1 MRAAVLTR
9 YGDVDA
15 LELREVDEPR
25 PKPGE
30 VKLRITASSLNAIDL
45 KLMSGALK
53 DWFPLKLP
61 AILGFDASG
70 VVTELG
76 GGVSSLAIG
85 DQVFGQVRHGEAE
98 VATAPAAAL
107 ARVPERLPLV
117 DAAAIPVVGLTG
129 AQLIEEAV
137 RPKPGARVLV
147 TGAVGS
153 VGRVAVHV
161 ARTLGVRVIAG
172 VRARQL
178 QEARALE
185 VEDVVALD
193 DAAAVERL
201 PVLDGIADT
210 VGGETVVR
218 LFPKL
223 APGGVLGSVLGE
235 PPGAKERGIT
245 VVAISAHPDAP
256 RLVALA
262 EEVVRGSLVLP
273 IAGRFPLSQI
283 REAFRRAQQG
293 GGKVL
298 VTAGLPA

>member
-1 MRAAVLTR
+1 MRAALLTR
-9 YGDVDA
+9 YGDVDG
-15 LELREVDEPR
+15 LELRDVEEPR

-30 VKLRITASSLNAIDL
+30 VKLRITASSLNALDV
-45 KLMSGALK
+45 KLLSGALK

-70 VVTELG
+70 EVVELG
-76 GGVSSLAIG
+76 EGVSGLAVG
-85 DQVFGQVRHGEAE
+85 DRVFGQVRHVQAE
-98 VATAPAAAL
+98 LATAPAAAF
-107 ARVPERLPLV
+107 ARVPQGLSPV
-117 DAAAIPVVGLTG
+117 DAAAIPVVALTG

-137 RPKPGARVLV
+137 RPRPGACILV

-161 ARTLGVRVIAG
+161 ARRLGARVIAG

-178 QEARALE
+178 PEASGLG
-185 VEDVVALD
+185 VDDVVALD
-193 DAAAVERL
+193 DASAVERL
-201 PVLDGIADT
+201 PTLDGIADT

-223 APGGVLGSVLGE
+223 ARGGVLGSVLGQ
-235 PPGAKERGIT
+235 PPGAKEFGIN
-245 VVAISAHPDAP
+245 VVAISAHPDEP

-262 EEVVRGSLVLP
+262 EEMARGSLVLP
-273 IAGRFPLSQI
+273 IVGRFPLARI
-283 REAFRRAQQG
+283 RDAFRRAQQG

-298 VTAGLPA
+298 VTA